1 MSKSNRPAGAVAA
14 KRRSLASLAIVAGA
28 VAAGA
33 MLSTGAEA
41 RSQAAPA
48 NVTPPTISGT
58 AVVAETLTA
67 SPGSWTGT
75 APLSFAF
82 AWQRCNAAGA
92 SCAPIGGATGT
103 TYVAVTDDVGST
115 LRVEVTVTNTEGSAS
130 SLSAQTAVVT
140 QPTVPVNTAEPL
152 ISGSPVE
159 GMTLSTTTGT
169 WAGTSIT
176 FAYQWVR
183 CDTSGG
189 LPDGSNCPT
198 IPGATSSSYT
208 LTADDIGRRLRVQV
222 TATNSAG
229 SAAATANPTD
239 VVTESPATGPPRNT
253 VEPSISGTPQQ
264 GLSLFATSA
273 RGRA

>member
-208 LTADDIGRRLRVQV
+208 LTADDIGRR
-222 TATNSAG
+222 SA
-229 SAAATANPTD
+229 S
-239 VVTESPATGPPRNT
+239 R
-253 VEPSISGTPQQ
+253 
-264 GLSLFATSA
+264 
-273 RGRA
+273 

>member
-33 MLSTGAEA
+33 MLSAGAEA

-48 NVTPPTISGT
+48 NVTPPAISGT

-115 LRVEVTVTNTEGSAS
+115 LRVEVTVTNSEGSAS

-159 GMTLSTTTGT
+159 GIDAQHHDRHVGRPVDH
-169 WAGTSIT
+169 
-176 FAYQWVR
+176 VR
-183 CDTSGG
+183 VPVGALRHRAEGSPTARTARRSHRRRAPATRSRPTTSG
-189 LPDGSNCPT
+189 
-198 IPGATSSSYT
+198 
-208 LTADDIGRRLRVQV
+208 V
-222 TATNSAG
+222 G
-229 SAAATANPTD
+229 SA
-239 VVTESPATGPPRNT
+239 SR
-253 VEPSISGTPQQ
+253 
-264 GLSLFATSA
+264 
-273 RGRA
+273 